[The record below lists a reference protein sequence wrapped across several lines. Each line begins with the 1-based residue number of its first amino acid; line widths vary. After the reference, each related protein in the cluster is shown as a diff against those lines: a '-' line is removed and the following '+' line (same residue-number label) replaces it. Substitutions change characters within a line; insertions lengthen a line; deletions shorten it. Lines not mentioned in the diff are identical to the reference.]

1 MRQDHCSCRGW
12 PVRSSST
19 TTSARPAPC
28 RPKRRL
34 SEDIAAVSRAEEG
47 QLDLHLRPVSPADAD
62 TAEGIAPEHLPHL
75 FERFYRADPARDRAH
90 GGSGIGLAIVRA
102 DVTAHGGRVSAD
114 SPGPGHGA
122 RFVIVLPRRDR

>member
-1 MRQDHCSCRGW
+1 MMPVVPPTPNWQMAIDRQRVPCGAPKVLRGHVRQDHCSCRGW

-62 TAEGIAPEHLPHL
+62 TGEGIAPEHLPHL
-75 FERFYRADPARDRAH
+75 FERFYR
-90 GGSGIGLAIVRA
+90 
-102 DVTAHGGRVSAD
+102 GR
-114 SPGPGHGA
+114 PGP
-122 RFVIVLPRRDR
+122 RPRPWRL